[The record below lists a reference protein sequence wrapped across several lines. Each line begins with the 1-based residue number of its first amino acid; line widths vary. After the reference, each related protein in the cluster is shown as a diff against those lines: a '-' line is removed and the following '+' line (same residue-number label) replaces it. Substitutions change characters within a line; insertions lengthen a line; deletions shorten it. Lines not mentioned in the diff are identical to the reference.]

1 MSPHTVSNHLTDS
14 LYYRSQEILS
24 KYAEQQTEVPDFK
37 MFDVVATGPAVEE
50 EQEDPEMTKFQNML
64 SDYLKCACIA
74 NPRSIDVLTTPLS
87 AVNDIDVS
95 SPPPIIPSG
104 SPIAVH
110 PSINDSRPK
119 PPQDDEDGDYVWDV
133 FFHRPTTLSE
143 WNDLANVGML

>member
-1 MSPHTVSNHLTDS
+1 
-14 LYYRSQEILS
+14 
-24 KYAEQQTEVPDFK
+24 

-50 EQEDPEMTKFQNML
+50 EAEDPEMVKFQNML
-64 SDYLKCACIA
+64 SDYLKCGFT
-74 NPRSIDVLTTPLS
+74 PPSEMIDVLTRAS

-95 SPPPIIPSG
+95 SPPPIVPSG
-104 SPIAVH
+104 SPIVVH

-119 PPQDDEDGDYVWDV
+119 PPQDDDDGDYVWDV